1 MVIILITNT
10 TSDNNIQYYTGS
22 KKNAKK
28 YWKIFHLMLSNGASL
43 HIYEWIILSFPFQIS
58 LLPGAGSGTST
69 STLGGG
75 SGSDWGGGGGGTSC
89 GGGGGTS
96 CGGGATKN
104 KMRSKT
110 LMR

>member
-1 MVIILITNT
+1 MLW
-10 TSDNNIQYYTGS
+10 TGS
-22 KKNAKK
+22 HCTCSLSMYCMMVFGAGGTSFGTSAKK
-28 YWKIFHLMLSNGASL
+28 HSN
-43 HIYEWIILSFPFQIS
+43 WIILSFPFQIS

-96 CGGGATKN
+96 CGGGATK
-104 KMRSKT
+104 K
-110 LMR
+110 

>member
-1 MVIILITNT
+1 MYCMMVFGAGG
-10 TSDNNIQYYTGS
+10 TSFGTS
-22 KKNAKK
+22 AKK
-28 YWKIFHLMLSNGASL
+28 HSN
-43 HIYEWIILSFPFQIS
+43 WIILSFPFQIS

-96 CGGGATKN
+96 CGGGATK
-104 KMRSKT
+104 K
-110 LMR
+110 

>member
-1 MVIILITNT
+1 
-10 TSDNNIQYYTGS
+10 
-22 KKNAKK
+22 
-28 YWKIFHLMLSNGASL
+28 MLSNGASL

-58 LLPGAGSGTST
+58 LLPGAGSGT